1 MGIWE
6 SIADTSN
13 ASRGFVKQLYK
24 ELQYSI
30 REELKSYNREKSK
43 LKNEIENLKTEN
55 NNLKL
60 IITAILRKSIEK
72 GIFTQEELATSYK
85 EIDIENIKADGQYY
99 DDIFADEIQEENKP
113 QEIKIDFS
121 DQEIKIYLPNQPGKE
136 NS

>member
-6 SIADTSN
+6 SISDTTN

-121 DQEIKIYLPNQPGKE
+121 NQEIKIYLPNQPGKE